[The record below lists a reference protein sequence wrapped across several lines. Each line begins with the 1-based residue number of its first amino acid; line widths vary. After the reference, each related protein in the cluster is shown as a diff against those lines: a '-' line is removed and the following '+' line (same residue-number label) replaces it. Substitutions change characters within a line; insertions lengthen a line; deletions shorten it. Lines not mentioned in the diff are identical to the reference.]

1 MKKITLLLSLSL
13 AFATFASA
21 AVSFSG
27 TALRNPLATSGYA
40 NPGAGDTG
48 WYVDASSIGTWGSS
62 DAAFITFLDAGGDY
76 LASQLGSATVGSVFG
91 QISLGG
97 VSGVSL
103 AQGTAFAIVVEASD
117 DSYSLYTDASWL
129 APADGATVTF
139 GNELNQINGGAASL
153 SVVVPEPSTYALIAG
168 FAAFLFVAI
177 RRRK

>member
-48 WYVDASSIGTWGSS
+48 WYVDASSIGTWGAD
-62 DAAFITFLDAGGDY
+62 DAAFISFLGGDY
-76 LASQLGSATVGSVFG
+76 LASQLASATVGSVFG